1 MSYKMMSPNTT
12 VWWVPQSGLTTPA
25 SPKASEINAGTNI
38 SAAIETGYK
47 INALDS
53 EVDSSRSIVDE
64 GNVKT
69 PTIGNYEADITL
81 FRDAI
86 GSGTNDAPSPAT
98 IYTTAFNL
106 FKNGHVTGWLV
117 TRHGVKSTVAC
128 AAGDEVSAYLVTND
142 YIETLDGAQNAP
154 IRTHVP
160 FKPNGQMY
168 LNKTAVA

>member
-12 VWWVPQSGLTTPA
+12 IWWVPQSGLTTPA
-25 SPKASEINAGTNI
+25 SPKASEINAGVNI
-38 SAAIETGYK
+38 SAAIETGFK
-47 INALDS
+47 LNAMDS

-69 PTIGNYEADITL
+69 PTIGNYEADLNL

-86 GSGTNDAPSPAT
+86 GTGTNDAPVPST
-98 IYTTAFNL
+98 VYTTAFNL

-117 TRHGVKSTVAC
+117 SRQGQKATAAC
-128 AAGDEVSAYLVTND
+128 AAGDIVSAFLVTND
-142 YIETLDGAQNAP
+142 YIEVLDGANNAP